1 MVLINVRL
9 DEEDARRAKALRGAG
24 VPLSALV
31 RDAIRAEYER
41 RIGRARSGKPSEL
54 LAEILAALPDPVD
67 LPARR
72 VEATD
77 RAAVRRHVAAK
88 LKRKR
93 P

>member
-9 DEEDARRAKALRGAG
+9 DEEDARRAKALRGVG
-24 VPLSALV
+24 VQLSALV

-72 VEATD
+72 VDASD